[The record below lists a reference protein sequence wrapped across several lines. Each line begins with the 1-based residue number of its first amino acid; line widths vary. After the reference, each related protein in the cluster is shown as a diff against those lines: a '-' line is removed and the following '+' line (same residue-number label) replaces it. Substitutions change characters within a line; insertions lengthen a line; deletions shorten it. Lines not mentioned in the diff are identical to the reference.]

1 MFIMSKNIAILC
13 GGNSSEFEISIQ
25 TADQIIESLK
35 NNEEFIFMKVV
46 IRFNDWEVLYN
57 NKKYKINKENF
68 TFKLDSKI
76 IKFDLVLP
84 FVHGTPL
91 EDGKLQNYFDI
102 LGVKYVST
110 SPFISALTFNK
121 YYCNKLLF
129 SFGLN
134 IAKSILITDLK
145 NIDINYISD
154 YISYPCFVKP
164 NNSGS
169 SFGVSKV
176 LDKNNLLFSIE
187 KAFLEGGE
195 VIIEEFLD
203 GIEVTQGFFVSNI
216 RKIIMPVIEISF
228 SSEFFDFEAKYI
240 SKSTKEILPARIN
253 SDIEKK
259 CYEITEKISNIFQFK
274 NFVRVDYIIKNKDVY
289 VLEINTIPGMTKN
302 SLIPKAIKYMDLNLK
317 DLIFEIIKYS

>member
-1 MFIMSKNIAILC
+1 MPKNIAILC

-35 NNEEFIFMKVV
+35 NNKEFIFFKVV
-46 IRFNDWEVLYN
+46 IRFDDWEVFYN
-57 NKKYKINKENF
+57 NKKYKINKEDF
-68 TFKLDSKI
+68 TFKINQEI

-84 FVHGTPL
+84 FIHGTPA

-102 LGVKYVST
+102 LNINYIST
-110 SPFISALTFNK
+110 SSFISALTFNK
-121 YYCNKLLF
+121 YYCNKLLS

-134 IAKSILITDLK
+134 IAKSILITDLD
-145 NIDINYISD
+145 NVDIDYISD

-169 SFGVSKV
+169 SFGISKV
-176 LDKNNLLFSIE
+176 KNKENLLTSIE
-187 KAFLEGGE
+187 KAFSEGGE

-203 GIEVTQGFFVSNI
+203 GIEVTQGFFVSKV
-216 RKIIMPVIEISF
+216 RKIIMPVIEIST
-228 SSEFFDFEAKYI
+228 SAEFFDFDAKYKDGI
-240 SKSTKEILPARIN
+240 TEEIIPARLG

-274 NFVRVDYIIKNKDVY
+274 NFVRVDYIIKNDEIY

-302 SLIPKAIKYMDLNLK
+302 SLIPKAIRYMNLNLK

>member
-1 MFIMSKNIAILC
+1 MPKNIAILC

-35 NNEEFIFMKVV
+35 NNKEFIFFKVV
-46 IRFNDWEVLYN
+46 IRFDDWEVFYN
-57 NKKYKINKENF
+57 NKKYKINKEDF
-68 TFKLDSKI
+68 TFKINQEI

-84 FVHGTPL
+84 FIHGTPA

-102 LGVKYVST
+102 LNINYIST
-110 SPFISALTFNK
+110 SSFISALTFNK
-121 YYCNKLLF
+121 YYCNKLLS

-134 IAKSILITDLK
+134 IAKSILITDLD
-145 NIDINYISD
+145 NVDIDYISD

-169 SFGVSKV
+169 SFGISKV
-176 LDKNNLLFSIE
+176 KNKENLLTSIE
-187 KAFLEGGE
+187 KAFSEGGE

-203 GIEVTQGFFVSNI
+203 GIEVTQGFFVSKV
-216 RKIIMPVIEISF
+216 RKIIMPVIEIST
-228 SSEFFDFEAKYI
+228 SAEFFDFDAKYKDGI
-240 SKSTKEILPARIN
+240 TEEIIPARLG

-274 NFVRVDYIIKNKDVY
+274 NFVRVDYIIKNDEIY

-302 SLIPKAIKYMDLNLK
+302 SLIPKATRYMNLNLK